1 MVGWQD
7 MIAKVI
13 PLSRRGRFFSL
24 SNFGGTVGGM
34 VASLLVVWLLAN
46 YPFPRGYA
54 LGFTLGAAAIFISWF
69 FLAQTRE
76 PASTSSQPDVSLGQ
90 YLKTLPGIVR
100 RDRNFKNLL
109 LTQLVMGLNGLGA
122 GFLIVYVTQRWA
134 LPDSQA
140 GVYSFVTLVGQAVAY
155 LVIGSIADRKGHKV
169 VLELFALITAASY
182 LVAWLG
188 TSPGWFYPVF
198 ILKGVAFSCNFISGM
213 LIALEFGKP
222 EMRPTYIGLNST
234 IAGVSNA
241 IAPLIG
247 GWLALVSGFQ
257 PLFGIA
263 VVVSL
268 AGYAALHWMVR
279 EPREGVS

>member
-1 MVGWQD
+1 M
-7 MIAKVI
+7 I
-13 PLSRRGRFFSL
+13 PLSRRGRFFGL

-34 VASLLVVWLLAN
+34 VASLVVVWLLAN
-46 YPFPRGYA
+46 YTFPKGYA
-54 LGFTLGAAAIFISWF
+54 LAFAIGAVAIFISWF

-76 PASTSSQPDVSLGQ
+76 PASTSNQPDVSLGQ

-109 LTQLVMGLNGLGA
+109 LAQLVMGLNSMGV

-140 GVYSFVTLVGQAVAY
+140 GVYSFTTLIGQAVAY
-155 LVIGSIADRKGHKV
+155 LLVGSLADRKGHKV
-169 VLELFALITAASY
+169 VLELFALITAAGY

-188 TSPGWFYPVF
+188 NTPAWFYLVF
-198 ILKGVAFSCNFISGM
+198 ILKGVAYSCNFISGM
-213 LIALEFGKP
+213 LIALEFGDP
-222 EMRPTYIGLNST
+222 ELRPTYIGLNST

-247 GWLALVSGFQ
+247 GWLALMSGFQ

-268 AGYAALHWMVR
+268 AGYAALHWMVK
-279 EPREGVS
+279 EPREVVARLGEDSSQD